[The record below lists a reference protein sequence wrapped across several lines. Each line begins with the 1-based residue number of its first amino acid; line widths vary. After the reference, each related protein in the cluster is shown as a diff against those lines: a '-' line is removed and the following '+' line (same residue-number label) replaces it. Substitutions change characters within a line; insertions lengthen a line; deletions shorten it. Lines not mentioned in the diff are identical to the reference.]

1 MGPLVCQG
9 SDFWGRK
16 WFVVVL
22 TSTGL
27 IGSLVM
33 SRSNSIGVAITGQ
46 VIAGFAQSSQ
56 PVIHAIASE
65 IIPRKHRSL
74 AQASINTASVL
85 GGVSGLLIAGA
96 LTRSNAFGFRRYY
109 YIAAAIYG
117 AAALAFTIFYNPP
130 PRELETALTL
140 RGKLAHLDWVGYGLL
155 VAGSVLLCFA
165 LTSSVS
171 SSWTSAVVLAPLLVG
186 ALVLGIFGLY
196 EWKFRK
202 DGLVHHG
209 LFSRGRNFY
218 VAIFCIFAEGMVFF
232 AAISYYSAESVLVYG
247 TGAFDAGLYF
257 TVAWWLLLVFAW
269 AAGSYISWSK
279 TIRLPTMGAFLLLA
293 LFGALMA
300 SLNPTTQSNM
310 VGYAVFVGAGLG
322 VALNSLVVVAQLS
335 IPPELITA
343 ATALMITTR
352 SLGGTVALSVYSA
365 IFNHVSH
372 KEIGTRVIKALLP
385 LGFDSQYVEPLIG
398 GLLSHNS
405 ALLKTIPGL
414 TPEIMQA
421 AGMAIKE
428 AFSLA
433 FRYVW
438 ITSMVAS
445 VLALCGKN
453 ASFSRSELTL
463 ISFASLR
470 LPR

>member
-1 MGPLVCQG
+1 
-9 SDFWGRK
+9 
-16 WFVVVL
+16 
-22 TSTGL
+22 
-27 IGSLVM
+27 
-33 SRSNSIGVAITGQ
+33 
-46 VIAGFAQSSQ
+46 
-56 PVIHAIASE
+56 
-65 IIPRKHRSL
+65 
-74 AQASINTASVL
+74 
-85 GGVSGLLIAGA
+85 
-96 LTRSNAFGFRRYY
+96 
-109 YIAAAIYG
+109 
-117 AAALAFTIFYNPP
+117 
-130 PRELETALTL
+130 
-140 RGKLAHLDWVGYGLL
+140 
-155 VAGSVLLCFA
+155 
-165 LTSSVS
+165 
-171 SSWTSAVVLAPLLVG
+171 
-186 ALVLGIFGLY
+186 
-196 EWKFRK
+196 
-202 DGLVHHG
+202 
-209 LFSRGRNFY
+209 LFSHGRNFY
-218 VAIFCIFAEGMVFF
+218 VAIVCIFAEGMVFF

-247 TGAFDAGLYF
+247 TDAFDAGLYF

-279 TIRLPTMGAFLLLA
+279 TIRLPTMVAFLLLA

-372 KEIGTRVIKALLP
+372 KEIGTRTVQALLS
-385 LGFDSQYVEPLIG
+385 LGFDLQYLEPLIR
-398 GLLSHNS
+398 GLLSHNP
-405 ALLKTIPGL
+405 ALLETIPGL
-414 TPEIMQA
+414 TPEIMEA
-421 AGMAIKE
+421 AGLAIKE

-453 ASFSRSELTL
+453 TSCP
-463 ISFASLR
+463 
-470 LPR
+470 LPEPMLMGFVSIGAAR